1 MDAFDQLTFGFKMIN
16 FSIIY
21 RRAWE
26 EVIYESGIDKILGMF
41 DCSLTRPEKC
51 ELINRPAVILTII
64 GELTFKK
71 LTIDELTR
79 YLLLSLLTAR
89 HLKTPTVIRHQ
100 PFYF

>member
-1 MDAFDQLTFGFKMIN
+1 MLN

-21 RRAWE
+21 RRAWK
-26 EVIYESGIDKILGMF
+26 EVIDVSDVDKISGVF

-64 GELTFKK
+64 GELTFEK
-71 LTIDELTR
+71 LTLDELTR

-89 HLKTPTVIRHQ
+89 HLKKTTVILHQ
-100 PFYF
+100 PFNF